1 MAPLAYVSGKIEKT
15 QKDCFVGNEKVEC
28 PRETQVNTS
37 QTGGRILNL
46 FPSSQ
51 ALETRND
58 LLFSS
63 ILGGVILT
71 FALLATLKIKIF
83 GKTLGE
89 YIKPIWYFILVAIL
103 TVLWQYLVGLKIEDN
118 TLPIRISQWV
128 WELMVLASAYKLSKI
143 PNFSYAN
150 MFFLGVLYS
159 LIIHGLKIT
168 IRYFFYAKTFGYIV
182 DRFLYGSLLVMTIAF
197 VLGSVFVYWGK
208 KKAST

>member
-1 MAPLAYVSGKIEKT
+1 VAPLAYVSGKIEKT

>member
-1 MAPLAYVSGKIEKT
+1 MATLAYVSGKIEKT
-15 QKDCFVGNEKVEC
+15 QKDCFIGNERVEC

-37 QTGGRILNL
+37 QTGGRVLNL

-71 FALLATLKIKIF
+71 FALLAALKIKIF

-118 TLPIRISQWV
+118 ALPIRISQWV

-143 PNFSYAN
+143 SNFSYAN

-159 LIIHGLKIT
+159 LIIHGLKIS

-182 DRFLYGSLLVMTIAF
+182 DRFLYGSLLVMAIAF
-197 VLGSVFVYWGK
+197 VLGSVFVYL
-208 KKAST
+208 ARRSNT